1 MRLSSPIFDKA
12 VGMCCSD
19 YNVMRAADMCGHRV
33 VVVGLAREGEALTRF
48 LASRKCHVV
57 ATDLSPPEAFGERVS
72 TLAEAGVRL
81 VLGDHPFSLL
91 DGAEIVFVSP
101 GVPFDAPLLNEAR
114 RRGLPLSTES
124 RLFCEL
130 CAAPIAGIT
139 GSSGKTTTTALVGE
153 MLRVDGRNVWVGGNI
168 GQPLIEKVE
177 QIQATDYVA
186 MELSSFQLEYYHPSA
201 NAHVRDMHSIWMPLL
216 CGWSPHIGAILN
228 VTPNHLDRHPSMEAY
243 THAKRAVVAY
253 RKPEDIA
260 VLSYD
265 NSVTRAIGEN
275 LPGNVRWFSRHAQV
289 PVGAHL
295 AGDKNG
301 PAVVV
306 RRASTTEPGIIEE
319 CIVCRVNEI
328 RLRGEHNVE
337 NILAACTIADALG
350 VSVEAMHQVC
360 TSFSG
365 VSHRLEW
372 VADVTGVRYY
382 NDSIATTPERLAAA
396 LRSFQEPIVLLA
408 GGRDKHL
415 PWDETARLMLE
426 RARHIILFGEAAT
439 LIYEELSKARAAI
452 SPARQN
458 LWPTIYRTATLDEA
472 VELAASVAQVGDVVL
487 LSPGCASFDAFTDF
501 AERGARFR
509 ELVKQLQR
517 RTMPQEPL
525 DSAGGQRR

>member
-1 MRLSSPIFDKA
+1 
-12 VGMCCSD
+12 MCCSD

-48 LASRKCHVV
+48 LASHKCHVV
-57 ATDLSPPEAFGERVS
+57 ATDLRPPEAFGEQMNML
-72 TLAEAGVRL
+72 TEAGVQL

-153 MLRVDGRNVWVGGNI
+153 MLRIDGRNVWVGGNI

-216 CGWSPHIGAILN
+216 CGWSPHIGTILN

-243 THAKRAVVAY
+243 VHAKRAVVAY

-265 NSVTRAIGEN
+265 NPATRAIGEN
-275 LPGNVRWFSRHAQV
+275 LPGDVRWFSRHVQV
-289 PVGAHL
+289 PVGAYL
-295 AGDKNG
+295 ASDERG
-301 PAVVV
+301 PAVAV
-306 RRASTTEPGIIEE
+306 RRAGTTELDVVEE
-319 CIVCRVNEI
+319 RIVCHVNEI
-328 RLRGEHNVE
+328 HLRGEHNVE

-350 VSVEAMHQVC
+350 VSIEAMHQVC
-360 TSFSG
+360 TTFSG

-372 VADVTGVRYY
+372 VADVAGVRYY

-426 RARHIILFGEAAT
+426 RTRHIILFGEAAT
-439 LIYEELSKARAAI
+439 LIYENLSRARTVM

-458 LWPTIYRTATLDEA
+458 LWPTIHRTTTLDEA
-472 VELAASVAQVGDVVL
+472 VELAASVAHVGDVVL

-509 ELVKQLQR
+509 ELVNQLQR
-517 RTMPQEPL
+517 RTMHQEPL
-525 DSAGGQRR
+525 DPAGGQRR

>member
-1 MRLSSPIFDKA
+1 MR
-12 VGMCCSD
+12 CSD
-19 YNVMRAADMCGHRV
+19 HNAMRADNLRDHRV
-33 VVVGLAREGEALTRF
+33 AVIGLAREGEALTRF
-48 LASRKCHVV
+48 LASHKCHVI
-57 ATDLSPPEAFGERVS
+57 ATDLRPPEAFGERLNAFV
-72 TLAEAGVRL
+72 EAGVRL

-101 GVPFDAPLLNEAR
+101 GVPFNTPLLNEAR

-153 MLRVDGRNVWVGGNI
+153 MLRIDGRNVWVGGNI

-177 QIQATDYVA
+177 QIQATDYVV

-201 NAHVRDMHSIWMPLL
+201 NAHVRDVHPIWMPLL
-216 CGWSPHIGAILN
+216 CGWSPDVGVILN
-228 VTPNHLDRHPSMEAY
+228 VTPNHLDRHSSMETY

-265 NSVTRAIGEN
+265 NPTTKAIGEN
-275 LPGNVRWFSRHAQV
+275 LPGDVRWFSRHARV
-289 PVGAHL
+289 PVGAYL
-295 AGDKNG
+295 AREGHGLK
-301 PAVVV
+301 VKI
-306 RRASTTEPGIIEE
+306 RRRRPTEHAALEE
-319 CIVCRVNEI
+319 RTVCRANEI
-328 RLRGEHNVE
+328 RLRGEHNGD

-350 VSVEAMHQVC
+350 VSIEAMHQIC
-360 TSFSG
+360 TTFSG

-372 VADVTGVRYY
+372 VADIAGVHYY

-426 RARHIILFGEAAT
+426 RARHIILFGEAAR
-439 LIYEELSKARAAI
+439 LIYEEISRVRTIAA
-452 SPARQN
+452 SVSCDRR
-458 LWPTIYRTATLDEA
+458 PTVHHVTTLDEA
-472 VELAASVAQVGDVVL
+472 VGLAASVAQAGDVVL

-509 ELVKQLQR
+509 ELVEQLQR
-517 RTMPQEPL
+517 HTMRREPF
-525 DSAGGQRR
+525 DSAEGQRK